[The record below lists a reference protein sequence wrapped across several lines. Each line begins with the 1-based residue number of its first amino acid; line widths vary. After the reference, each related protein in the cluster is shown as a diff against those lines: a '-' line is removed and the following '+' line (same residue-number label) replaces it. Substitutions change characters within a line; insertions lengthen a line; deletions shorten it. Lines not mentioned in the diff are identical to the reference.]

1 MKSVEYR
8 RILIVEDDK
17 TLANALADYFGAK
30 NDVTVSGDLR
40 DANARLDAGEYDI
53 VLLDVVLPDG
63 SGLEILERVK
73 GDVPVIILSDLGSE
87 KSVLDGFDAGA
98 ADYIVKPCSPK
109 LIEARMALRL
119 LPDKSAALCARGLV
133 LDRAKRTVSFRGAP
147 LLLTSSE
154 FNILM
159 FLMQNPQRF
168 FTANEIYEHVWKM
181 PHLNTTTIKAHLHN
195 LRKKMLL
202 LSDECG
208 TLILTEFGKGYAFVG
223 DNQSC

>member
-8 RILIVEDDK
+8 EILIVEDDTALAQ
-17 TLANALADYFGAK
+17 TLAEYFGAK
-30 NDVTVSGDLR
+30 NSVTVCGSLR
-40 DANARLDAGEYDI
+40 EAKEKTAESVFDV

-63 SGLEILERVK
+63 SGLEIFERLK
-73 GDVPVIILSDLGSE
+73 NETPVIILSDLGSE

-109 LIEARMALRL
+109 LIETRMALRL
-119 LPDKSAALCARGLV
+119 LPAKSATLSLNGLA
-133 LDRAKRTVSFRGAP
+133 LDRAKRTVAFKGVP
-147 LLLTSSE
+147 LTLTSSE

-159 FLMQNPQRF
+159 FLMQNPNVF
-168 FTANEIYEHVWKM
+168 FTAGEIYERVWNM

-202 LSDECG
+202 LSGECG
-208 TLILTEFGKGYAFVG
+208 TLILTEFGKGYAFAG
-223 DNQSC
+223 ET